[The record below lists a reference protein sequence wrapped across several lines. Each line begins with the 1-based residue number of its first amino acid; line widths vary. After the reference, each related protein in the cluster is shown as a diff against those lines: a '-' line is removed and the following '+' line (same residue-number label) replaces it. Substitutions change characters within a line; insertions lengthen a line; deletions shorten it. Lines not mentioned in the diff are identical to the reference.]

1 MLKDVSFGLRSM
13 ARNPGLTAA
22 AVVTLA
28 LGIGANTAMFSLVDA
43 VLLRAL
49 PYSDADRLLHP
60 GPPRDARRS
69 RRCAAR
75 RVGRSANGVQKRKQS
90 RALPLDHPPDI
101 VLPRSVRE
109 MGRARFSKAERLAWL
124 TLAMSSTLDGDGA
137 VGHL

>member
-1 MLKDVSFGLRSM
+1 MGKLKQDLCYGLR
-13 ARNPGLTAA
+13 ALAKNPAFTAV

-69 RRCAAR
+69 HGCPAL
-75 RVGRSANGVQKRKQS
+75 RVEPEQRHS
-90 RALPLDHPPDI
+90 
-101 VLPRSVRE
+101 
-109 MGRARFSKAERLAWL
+109 F
-124 TLAMSSTLDGDGA
+124 
-137 VGHL
+137 